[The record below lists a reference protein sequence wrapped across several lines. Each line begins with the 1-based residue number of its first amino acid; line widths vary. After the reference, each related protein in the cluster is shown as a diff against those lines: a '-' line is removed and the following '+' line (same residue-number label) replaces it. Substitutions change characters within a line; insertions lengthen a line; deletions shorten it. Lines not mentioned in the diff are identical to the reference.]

1 MLELL
6 VLVAGLIVL
15 VKFGKPLAK
24 SAEAVDIKVAVW
36 SAGVKADAVK
46 DIGAIDVSEAEISSA
61 NAVIDRLNSVKF
73 T

>member
-36 SAGVKADAVK
+36 SAEVKATAVK
-46 DIGAIDVSEAEISSA
+46 DLGAIDVSEAGITSA